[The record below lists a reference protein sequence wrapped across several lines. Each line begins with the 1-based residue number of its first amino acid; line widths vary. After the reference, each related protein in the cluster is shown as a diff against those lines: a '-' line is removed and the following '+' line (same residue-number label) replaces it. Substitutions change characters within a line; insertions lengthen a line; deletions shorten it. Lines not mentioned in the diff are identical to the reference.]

1 MKQPILNLVI
11 SFTVALFAFSCSNG
25 KINEEEMDRR
35 EIKTA
40 DSTEYKFNAMKDKY
54 KQRVKEKMLE
64 VDKKVESLNIKIK
77 KANGKLK
84 DKLKSEMEEWKI
96 KRQKLKERLDKI
108 EKPGKE
114 NRKIFEQEFKDF
126 LELDSTYAQ
135 LNKKQHLF
143 R

>member
-11 SFTVALFAFSCSNG
+11 SSTVALFAFSCSNG
-25 KINEEEMDRR
+25 KINKEEMDRR

-54 KQRVKEKMLE
+54 KQRVKEKMVE
-64 VDKKVESLNIKIK
+64 VDKIVESLNIKIK
-77 KANGKLK
+77 NANGKLK

-114 NRKIFEQEFKDF
+114 DRKIFEQEFKDF

-135 LNKKQHLF
+135 LNTK
-143 R
+143 